1 MGRVSLPMDVKSSD
15 AVPAFEEMLTKGP
28 MAVVLVYA
36 DWCGHCD
43 NYKKN
48 VWSPLKSV
56 KNRTVNMATLR
67 EDVIQNTSLKNA
79 KIDGYPSVLVVGKD
93 KKPAVFNSNSGVT
106 NAMPESNDVSTMKSL
121 ITSSV
126 PKEVSAQTSNSAQ
139 ISNSALTSNSTAV
152 SLNSEYP
159 TLNVSEDTTNSES
172 MNSMNS
178 TSTNSSPLNSENTL
192 NFPKSVTPTALNT
205 EPPSI
210 NEDEIILDETT
221 SDETTSVPRSVTPRT
236 SSMPTSTPRTAT
248 ANSQGSTP
256 ILRGGRL
263 FRKLSMKYRKSNK
276 STRKNKKTS
285 KRKN

>member
-1 MGRVSLPMDVKSSD
+1 MVRNIKMGRVSLPMDVKSSD

-126 PKEVSAQTSNSAQ
+126 PKEVSAQTSNSA
-139 ISNSALTSNSTAV
+139 LTSNSTAV

-172 MNSMNS
+172 MKSMNSLNS
-178 TSTNSSPLNSENTL
+178 TSTNSSLLNSDNT
-192 NFPKSVTPTALNT
+192 
-205 EPPSI
+205 
-210 NEDEIILDETT
+210 
-221 SDETTSVPRSVTPRT
+221 
-236 SSMPTSTPRTAT
+236 
-248 ANSQGSTP
+248 
-256 ILRGGRL
+256 
-263 FRKLSMKYRKSNK
+263 
-276 STRKNKKTS
+276 
-285 KRKN
+285 

>member
-1 MGRVSLPMDVKSSD
+1 MDVKSSD

-126 PKEVSAQTSNSAQ
+126 PKEVSAQTSNSA
-139 ISNSALTSNSTAV
+139 LTSNSTAV

-178 TSTNSSPLNSENTL
+178 MNSTSTTSTNSSSLNSENTL

-210 NEDEIILDETT
+210 NEDEITLDETT

-263 FRKLSMKYRKSNK
+263 FRKLSMKHRKSNK
-276 STRKNKKTS
+276 NTRKNKKTS

>member
-1 MGRVSLPMDVKSSD
+1 MVRNIKMGRVSLPMDVKSSD

-106 NAMPESNDVSTMKSL
+106 NAMPQSNDVSTMKSL

-126 PKEVSAQTSNSAQ
+126 PKEVSAQTS
-139 ISNSALTSNSTAV
+139 TSTAA

-159 TLNVSEDTTNSES
+159 TLNVSEDTTNSSS
-172 MNSMNS
+172 MNFTSANSNSMNSTSANSNSMNS
-178 TSTNSSPLNSENTL
+178 TSTNSSSLNSDNTL

-210 NEDEIILDETT
+210 NEDEITL
-221 SDETTSVPRSVTPRT
+221 DETTSVPRSV
-236 SSMPTSTPRTAT
+236 TPRTAT

-263 FRKLSMKYRKSNK
+263 FRKLSMKHRKSNK

>member
-106 NAMPESNDVSTMKSL
+106 NAMPQSNDVSTMKSL

-126 PKEVSAQTSNSAQ
+126 PKEVSAQTS
-139 ISNSALTSNSTAV
+139 TSTAA

-159 TLNVSEDTTNSES
+159 TLNVSEDTTNSSS
-172 MNSMNS
+172 MNFTSANSNSMNSTSANSNSMNS
-178 TSTNSSPLNSENTL
+178 TSTNSSSLNSDNTL

-210 NEDEIILDETT
+210 NEDEITL
-221 SDETTSVPRSVTPRT
+221 DETTSVPRSV
-236 SSMPTSTPRTAT
+236 TPRTAT

-263 FRKLSMKYRKSNK
+263 FRKLSMKHRKSNK